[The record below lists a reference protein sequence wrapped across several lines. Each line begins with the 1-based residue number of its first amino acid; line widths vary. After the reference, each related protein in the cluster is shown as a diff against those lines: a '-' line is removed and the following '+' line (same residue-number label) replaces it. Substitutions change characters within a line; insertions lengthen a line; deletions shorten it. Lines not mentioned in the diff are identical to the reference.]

1 MTWSRLVVCLVR
13 MCTKLA
19 LPACRPP
26 PHELYQQYL
35 TIVGAVSM
43 VSRSIGRM
51 AAPATVSSHHHP
63 HHPHQHGGRLVAL
76 IKVVPTAPD
85 HSNSTL
91 EPTCHLVSRV
101 GLVMVDRRRKSA
113 ATAAV
118 LPLGWWAFSLLSWSL
133 VWSGGAWLVRPHHGR
148 GGCGV
153 VVYVLEPQSECQAA
167 RYGAVVGS
175 KRLFNTV
182 CAMRPNL
189 GMAGGEWYP
198 PPRV

>member
-13 MCTKLA
+13 MCTKSA
-19 LPACRPP
+19 LPACCPP

-51 AAPATVSSHHHP
+51 AAPAAVSSHHHPHHP

-101 GLVMVDRRRKSA
+101 GLVRVDRRRKSA
-113 ATAAV
+113 ATAAFLASRLV
-118 LPLGWWAFSLLSWSL
+118 GLLSGRLVLSL
-133 VWSGGAWLVRPHHGR
+133 EWWCVVGKAPAWARRLQSGGI
-148 GGCGV
+148 CT
-153 VVYVLEPQSECQAA
+153 
-167 RYGAVVGS
+167 GAS
-175 KRLFNTV
+175 I
-182 CAMRPNL
+182 
-189 GMAGGEWYP
+189 
-198 PPRV
+198 

>member
-13 MCTKLA
+13 MCTKSA

-51 AAPATVSSHHHP
+51 AAPAAVSSHHHP

-101 GLVMVDRRRKSA
+101 GLVRVDRRRKSA
-113 ATAAV
+113 ATAARPASRLVGLLCGRLV
-118 LPLGWWAFSLLSWSL
+118 LSLEWWCVVGKAPSWASRL
-133 VWSGGAWLVRPHHGR
+133 RSGGI
-148 GGCGV
+148 CT
-153 VVYVLEPQSECQAA
+153 
-167 RYGAVVGS
+167 GAS
-175 KRLFNTV
+175 I
-182 CAMRPNL
+182 
-189 GMAGGEWYP
+189 
-198 PPRV
+198 